1 MKRLFDILVSLSIL
15 VLFAPFGL
23 LLSLC
28 ILLESKGGVFYR
40 QERIGLNGKPF
51 KLLKFRSMRPNAEL
65 QGKLTVGARDPR
77 VTRVGAF
84 IRKYKLDEFPQFINV
99 LKGEMSVVGP
109 RPEVVEYVLKY
120 SQEQRKVLN
129 YKPGITDLASITYFE
144 ENKLLAKSTDP
155 ERTYIEEI
163 MPEKIRINL
172 DYQTNANVWKDLG
185 VVWRTARRIIFKR

>member
-1 MKRLFDILVSLSIL
+1 ML
-15 VLFAPFGL
+15 VLFAPLGL

-51 KLLKFRSMRPNAEL
+51 TLLKLRSMRPNADT

-109 RPEVVEYVLKY
+109 RPEVVEYVRQY
-120 SQEQRKVLN
+120 SEEQRKVLN

-144 ENKLLAKSTDP
+144 ENKLLANSSNP
-155 ERTYIEEI
+155 HQTYVEEI
-163 MPEKIRINL
+163 MPAKIRINL
-172 DYQTNANVWKDLG
+172 DYQACATVWKDLG
-185 VVWRTARRIIFKR
+185 VVWKTGMRMIK

>member
-1 MKRLFDILVSLSIL
+1 MKRLFDILMSLSIL
-15 VLFAPFGL
+15 VLFAPLGL

-51 KLLKFRSMRPNAEL
+51 TLLKLRSMRPNADT

-109 RPEVVEYVLKY
+109 RPEVVEYVRQY
-120 SQEQRKVLN
+120 SEEQRKVLN

-163 MPEKIRINL
+163 MPEKIHINL
-172 DYQTNANVWKDLG
+172 QYQETATVWTDIQ
-185 VVWRTARRIIFKR
+185 VVWRTGIRILT